1 LLKIARIV
9 AATLALLASGNVV
22 RAPAEESNEQP
33 LKGKAAFG
41 GWQQDKPG
49 VKRLFTLKDLPPI
62 GNSTSNWVEVVPA
75 PAGAK
80 PQVPAGFQS
89 IW

>member
-9 AATLALLASGNVV
+9 VATLALLASGNVV
-22 RAPAEESNEQP
+22 GAEEGNGQL

-49 VKRLFTLKDLPPI
+49 VKRLFTLEDLPPV
-62 GNSTSNWVEVVPA
+62 GTSTSNWVEVVPRPPA
-75 PAGAK
+75 PN
-80 PQVPAGFQS
+80 PRSHPAFQLTR
-89 IW
+89 